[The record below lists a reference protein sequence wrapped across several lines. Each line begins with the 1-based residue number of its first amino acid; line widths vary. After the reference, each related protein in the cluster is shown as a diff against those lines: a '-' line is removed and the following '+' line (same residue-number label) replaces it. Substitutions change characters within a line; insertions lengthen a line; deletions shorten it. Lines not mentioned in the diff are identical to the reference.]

1 MLLPKNC
8 TFAACLL
15 LSILFFIFSH
25 PHLKINFTFMYNV
38 YIASGG
44 VGTEQLGKQTV
55 DPFVLSVC
63 PEIKLRIPSL
73 AVCLYVNV

>member
-1 MLLPKNC
+1 MNYGKH
-8 TFAACLL
+8 T
-15 LSILFFIFSH
+15 
-25 PHLKINFTFMYNV
+25 TYNTSV
-38 YIASGG
+38 CF
-44 VGTEQLGKQTV
+44 V